1 MGEIVL
7 RNGQISMEMD
17 ISNKAMSPMSG
28 FGIQF
33 NKNSFGLGALF
44 IYFLKGDA
52 SQRCKKS
59 PKSPTRFSQNSPLPH
74 LIVEFHIVYYIF
86 LIRV

>member
-1 MGEIVL
+1 MWLDSTNAMGLEIMGEIVL

-33 NKNSFGLGALF
+33 NKNSFGLG
-44 IYFLKGDA
+44 
-52 SQRCKKS
+52 S
-59 PKSPTRFSQNSPLPH
+59 
-74 LIVEFHIVYYIF
+74 
-86 LIRV
+86 

>member
-1 MGEIVL
+1 MWLDSTNAMGLEIMGEIVL

-33 NKNSFGLGALF
+33 NKNSFGLGSLSF
-44 IYFLKGDA
+44 FYSK
-52 SQRCKKS
+52 
-59 PKSPTRFSQNSPLPH
+59 
-74 LIVEFHIVYYIF
+74 V
-86 LIRV
+86 